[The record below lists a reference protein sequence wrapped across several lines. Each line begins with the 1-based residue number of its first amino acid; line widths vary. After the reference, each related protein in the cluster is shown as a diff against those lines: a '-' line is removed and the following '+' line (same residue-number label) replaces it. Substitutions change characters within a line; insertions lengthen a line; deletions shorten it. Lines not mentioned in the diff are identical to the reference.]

1 MMRTAPR
8 RLASALSFLL
18 LFLLIVGFCA
28 SRASAFQVRTTGG
41 SGAEIK
47 WSSPSA
53 TYFVNPAGGPDGAL
67 SAITASLQTWT
78 DVSNSAFQF
87 VYGGTTTSTAG
98 GANTGTNIIVF
109 NPLPSDSIGVTFTWY
124 DTVTGA
130 ITDSDIRLNTNY
142 SWSASGA
149 SGSMDVQNI
158 VTHEAGHILDLE
170 DLYGSADTEKTM
182 YGFASAGGTKKRALD
197 PDGM

>member
-28 SRASAFQVRTTGG
+28 PRASAFQVRTTGG
-41 SGAEIK
+41 TGAEIK

-53 TYFVNPAGGPDGAL
+53 THFVNLAGGPDGAL

-78 DVSNSAFQF
+78 DVPTSAFQF

-98 GANTGTNIIVF
+98 GATNPPNLLVF
-109 NPLPSDSIGVTFTWY
+109 TP
-124 DTVTGA
+124 
-130 ITDSDIRLNTNY
+130 
-142 SWSASGA
+142 
-149 SGSMDVQNI
+149 
-158 VTHEAGHILDLE
+158 
-170 DLYGSADTEKTM
+170 
-182 YGFASAGGTKKRALD
+182 
-197 PDGM
+197 